1 MPEQD
6 HDERT
11 LHSCGDHIP
20 GIYAQSEYNC
30 NERVPNEHAHE
41 KLRCNKY
48 DTEKHVHNGQG
59 CNKYNHEAHSHGTH
73 AHSHSANKTTL
84 RNSFLII
91 FGFMLVEIMGGL
103 VTNSL
108 ALLSDAG
115 HMFSD
120 AAALALS
127 LFAFKFGEKKGTLQ
141 NTFGYKRIE
150 ILAAAINGIA
160 LIAIAVLVV
169 IEAIRRLQNLPEVAS
184 LGMLVISAVGL
195 AVNIIVALYMARGAD
210 TRENVNMRGAYL
222 HVLGDALGSVGA
234 IVAAILIMS
243 FGWGWADAVASVLV
257 SLLIAKSGYGVLKAT
272 FHILMEGAPANV
284 DTSEIL
290 VAIGGTAGVR
300 STHDLHVW
308 SITSG
313 VNALSAHVVIEG
325 DISVSAA
332 QEVTHEIERKLA
344 RLGIAHVTIQIE
356 TGAHGHADGLICE
369 MKGGEAGHLGH
380 SH

>member
-1 MPEQD
+1 M
-6 HDERT
+6 
-11 LHSCGDHIP
+11 
-20 GIYAQSEYNC
+20 
-30 NERVPNEHAHE
+30 
-41 KLRCNKY
+41 
-48 DTEKHVHNGQG
+48 
-59 CNKYNHEAHSHGTH
+59 
-73 AHSHSANKTTL
+73 
-84 RNSFLII
+84 
-91 FGFMLVEIMGGL
+91 
-103 VTNSL
+103 
-108 ALLSDAG
+108 
-115 HMFSD
+115 
-120 AAALALS
+120 
-127 LFAFKFGEKKGTLQ
+127 
-141 NTFGYKRIE
+141 
-150 ILAAAINGIA
+150 
-160 LIAIAVLVV
+160 
-169 IEAIRRLQNLPEVAS
+169 
-184 LGMLVISAVGL
+184 
-195 AVNIIVALYMARGAD
+195 
-210 TRENVNMRGAYL
+210 NMRGAYL